1 VARKHHYKRR
11 TKADAHEIDVT
22 TFLNLMV
29 VLVPFLLITAVFSRL
44 TIVELDL
51 PSAASGPN
59 NTPDT
64 FRVEVVVRE
73 EGIEISNGSAVIAT
87 IPKKEDEFDLE
98 TLSDFMVML
107 KRQYPSH
114 DAASVLMEPQ
124 IPYDYLIQ
132 VMDVVRSVEL
142 PVQGQEAPDVQ
153 AAVDADEVVD
163 GQEVVDVTQPGENY
177 EDEPDVPDGRVYHP
191 RFLPAREF
199 RLCRN
204 PRGAKKRLVAG
215 IQGRIETP
223 RDRSHFR

>member
-1 VARKHHYKRR
+1 MARKHHYKRR
-11 TKADAHEIDVT
+11 TKSDAHEIDVT

-51 PSAASGPN
+51 PSSANGQN

-64 FRVEVVVRE
+64 FRVEVIVRE
-73 EGIEISNGSAVIAT
+73 EGMEISNGSAIIAT

-107 KRQYPSH
+107 KQQYPSH
-114 DAASVLMEPQ
+114 DSASVLMEAQ

-142 PVQGQEAPDVQ
+142 PVQGQAAADGQ
-153 AAVDADEVVD
+153 AAVDSQEIIDGQEVVD
-163 GQEVVDVTQPGENY
+163 GQEQMQLYALFSEISVGDAP
-177 EDEPDVPDGRVYHP
+177 
-191 RFLPAREF
+191 
-199 RLCRN
+199 
-204 PRGAKKRLVAG
+204 
-215 IQGRIETP
+215 
-223 RDRSHFR
+223 